1 MPFLDLSKETPSFYQ
16 DRLGTNRGKALKKEM
31 MGFLREGAQ
40 ISERLP
46 QLLHLRQWCG
56 TPPFSDDDGKS
67 HFLLLVENDP
77 LPRQARDWDIGNA
90 LVKTRAFFT
99 QG

>member
-1 MPFLDLSKETPSFYQ
+1 MPFLDQKTPSFYQ

-40 ISERLP
+40 IPERLP
-46 QLLHLRQWCG
+46 QLLHLRQRCG
-56 TPPFSDDDGKS
+56 TPPFSDDWKS

-77 LPRQARDWDIGNA
+77 LPRQARDWDIRNA
-90 LVKTRAFFT
+90 LVKTRAFFP